1 MEAHPRG
8 IEKINFPEHIQAVL
22 GGYLKDRIAFSGD
35 HFTWL
40 EKGCPQGSVLGPLLW
55 IIAYNY
61 LIVTL
66 KDSGVAAYCYADDTV
81 IILSGS
87 SPESIASN
95 LTVALTTVSEI
106 LLKSGLKLNDS
117 KTEIVVFPGG
127 DRKIKKKINLIV
139 CFKCTKLVPK
149 LLAIC
154 QNYCGYSNEARRIM
168 LKATI
173 VQYTSMPV
181 LYLSLIH
188 ISEPT
193 RPY

>member
-1 MEAHPRG
+1 L
-8 IEKINFPEHIQAVL
+8 KIFNFPEYIQAVI

-139 CFKCTKLVPK
+139 CFNKCKLKSRSVMKYLGIYIDAGLTFDNHYAYLEDKCTKLLPK

-154 QNYCGYSNEARRIM
+154 QNCCGYSNEA
-168 LKATI
+168 
-173 VQYTSMPV
+173 
-181 LYLSLIH
+181 
-188 ISEPT
+188 
-193 RPY
+193 

>member
-66 KDSGVAAYCYADDTV
+66 NDFGVAAYCYADDTV

-87 SPESIASN
+87 SS
-95 LTVALTTVSEI
+95 
-106 LLKSGLKLNDS
+106 
-117 KTEIVVFPGG
+117 
-127 DRKIKKKINLIV
+127 
-139 CFKCTKLVPK
+139 
-149 LLAIC
+149 
-154 QNYCGYSNEARRIM
+154 RIHC
-168 LKATI
+168 K
-173 VQYTSMPV
+173 
-181 LYLSLIH
+181 
-188 ISEPT
+188 
-193 RPY
+193 